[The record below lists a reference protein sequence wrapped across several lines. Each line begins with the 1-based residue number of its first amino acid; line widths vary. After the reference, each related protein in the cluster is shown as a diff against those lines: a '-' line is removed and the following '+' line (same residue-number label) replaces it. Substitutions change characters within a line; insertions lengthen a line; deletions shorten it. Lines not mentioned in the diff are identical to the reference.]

1 MSQKYFMNKK
11 TKRNE
16 IIKKRE
22 DNEKD
27 EIKNNKDEKIKRQ
40 MIILLQEL
48 SK

>member
-1 MSQKYFMNKK
+1 MSQRYFMNKK

-27 EIKNNKDEKIKRQ
+27 EIENNKDEKIKRQ